1 MSDKDPLVG
10 KIFGGYRITEKIAQG
25 GMAAVYRGVDRRLGR
40 DVAIKLVL
48 GGKQYSEVFL
58 KRFRREIR
66 ALGKLMHPHIVPLLD
81 FGSIHGV
88 PYLVMPYLP
97 GGTIQDKI
105 GKVWDWYD
113 AAQIIIPI
121 AQALAYAH
129 SNGII
134 HRDVKPANILLSES
148 NDPMLSDFG
157 LMKMLKEDQSQ
168 DLTGSGMVG
177 TPDFMAPEQWVGE
190 AVPQTDVYALGI
202 IFYVMITGHLPY
214 EAGTAPEIMF
224 KHISEAHVPPRKHV
238 ADIPVEV
245 EMVIERAL
253 RKDFEKRYGTM
264 AEFVTELEELC
275 QRLHTKPESSSSR
288 TFSRRTA
295 SVGKFQWMAFKMRLR
310 TLPTWV
316 WAGVVFFVLAF
327 VGILSLYFISQN
339 FMDWQD
345 QLATA
350 QAINFNATTTTPNG
364 MDVVSAEESVGITL
378 SPSDTPQ
385 PIMTPTVFVANEES
399 TSVPVDQGSTEE
411 PTLEVTMTPD
421 QSLTIGSSIYSS
433 KDGMKLMYVPAGSF
447 EMGAADTDEGAEDD
461 ERPRHSVY
469 VDDFWIDQT
478 EVSIEQYRKCVEAG
492 VCTEPI
498 RGSSTSRGYYY
509 GNDDFLNYPVVNV
522 NWYQANQYCIWAG
535 RRLPTEAEWE
545 KAAQS
550 AQQGALYP
558 WGMRLDC
565 SLANYFQGATGCNG
579 DTVPVDS
586 YPNSGSL
593 YGALSMAG
601 NVYEWVSDWY
611 NAEFYANST
620 GNNPYGPDTG
630 AYNVIRGG
638 AFDSN
643 NRLLRITNRGLAA
656 PNSSKDNGGFR
667 CVMDTP

>member
-88 PYLVMPYLP
+88 PYLVMPHLP
-97 GGTIQDKI
+97 GGTIQDSI

-148 NDPMLSDFG
+148 GEPMLSDFG
-157 LMKMLKEDQSQ
+157 LMKMLKEEQSQ

-177 TPDFMAPEQWVGE
+177 TPDYMAPEQWVGE
-190 AVPQTDVYALGI
+190 TVPQTDIYALGI

-224 KHISEAHVPPRKHV
+224 KHISESHIPPRKHV

-253 RKDFEKRYGTM
+253 RKDYEKRFSTM
-264 AEFVTELEELC
+264 AEFVNELEQLC
-275 QRLHTKPESSSSR
+275 QRLQVTSEASQSR
-288 TFSRRTA
+288 SMSRKVG
-295 SVGKFQWMAFKMRLR
+295 SVGKFQWMAFRMRLR
-310 TLPTWV
+310 QLPTWV
-316 WAGVVFFVLAF
+316 WAGAVFFVLAF
-327 VGILSLYFISQN
+327 VGIISLYFISRN
-339 FMDWQD
+339 FMNWQD
-345 QLATA
+345 ELTMA
-350 QAINFNATTTTPNG
+350 QTMNAQATTTTPG
-364 MDVVSAEESVGITL
+364 EIEATQILGEIDSEPTL
-378 SPSDTPQ
+378 SLTPQ
-385 PIMTPTVFVANEES
+385 PDVDTDEPQVTEAPTEEQEPVPTAEVTPTMAV
-399 TSVPVDQGSTEE
+399 TLGIGSTK
-411 PTLEVTMTPD
+411 V
-421 QSLTIGSSIYSS
+421 SSV
-433 KDGMKLMYVPAGSF
+433 DGMSMVYVPAGTF
-447 EMGAADTDEGAEDD
+447 EMGGLDSDEDAEDD
-461 ERPRHSVY
+461 EKPRHSVF
-469 VDDFWIDQT
+469 VDAFWVDQT
-478 EVSIEQYRKCVEAG
+478 EVTIQQYQQCVDAG
-492 VCTEPI
+492 VCNQPLKT
-498 RGSSTSRGYYY
+498 SSTSRGSYY
-509 GNDDFLNYPVVNV
+509 GNPDFINYPVVNV

-545 KAAQS
+545 KAATS
-550 AQQGALYP
+550 AQPGSLYP

-565 SLANYFQGATGCNG
+565 TLANYFQGATGCNG
-579 DTVPVDS
+579 DTMPVDQ
-586 YPNSGSL
+586 YPNGASL
-593 YGALSMAG
+593 YGVYSMAG

-611 NAEFYANST
+611 SAEFYANST

-638 AFDSN
+638 AFNSDN
-643 NRLLRITNRGLAA
+643 KLLRITNRGLAA
-656 PNSSKDNGGFR
+656 PNSYKDNLGFR
-667 CVMDTP
+667 CVMDAP

>member
-1 MSDKDPLVG
+1 VNDKDPLVG

-97 GGTIQDKI
+97 GGTIQENI

-148 NDPMLSDFG
+148 GEPMLSDFG
-157 LMKMLKEDQSQ
+157 LMKMLKEDASQ

-177 TPDFMAPEQWVGE
+177 TPDYMAPEQWVGE
-190 AVPQTDVYALGI
+190 AVPQTDIYALAI
-202 IFYVMITGHLPY
+202 IYYVMITGHLPY
-214 EAGTAPEIMF
+214 EAGSAPEIMF
-224 KHISEAHVPPRKHV
+224 KHISESHLPPRKHV
-238 ADIPVEV
+238 PDIPVEV

-253 RKDFEKRYGTM
+253 RKDYEKRFGTM
-264 AEFVTELEELC
+264 AEFVTELEQLC
-275 QRLHTKPESSSSR
+275 LRLHQAKSESPSTNSR
-288 TFSRRTA
+288 TMSRKIG
-295 SVGKFQWMAFKMRLR
+295 SVGKFQWMTFKMRLR
-310 TLPTWV
+310 QLPTWV

-327 VGILSLYFISQN
+327 IGILSLYFISRNFINWQN
-339 FMDWQD
+339 
-345 QLATA
+345 QLASA
-350 QAINFNATTTTPNG
+350 QGVNAIATTTTPY
-364 MDVVSAEESVGITL
+364 DYESDQVAEETPSLSATFTL
-378 SPSDTPQ
+378 PPEEDP
-385 PIMTPTVFVANEES
+385 VATEA
-399 TSVPVDQGSTEE
+399 VDPPAATEE
-411 PTLEVTMTPD
+411 EAEINSETLG
-421 QSLTIGSSIYSS
+421 IGSFQNS
-433 KDGMKLMYVPAGSF
+433 DVDNMKLIYIPAGTF
-447 EMGAADTDEGAEDD
+447 DMGAPATDEMAEDD
-461 ERPRHSVY
+461 ELPRHSVY
-469 VDDFWIDQT
+469 IDAFWMDET
-478 EVSIEQYRKCVEAG
+478 EVSNQQYQQCVEAG
-492 VCTEPI
+492 ICTEPMKT
-498 RGSSTSRGYYY
+498 SSASRGFYY
-509 GNDDFLNYPVVNV
+509 GNQDFLNYPVINV

-545 KAAQS
+545 KAATS
-550 AQQGALYP
+550 AQAGGLYP
-558 WGMRLDC
+558 WGNRLDC
-565 SLANYFQGATGCNG
+565 SVANYFQGASGCNG
-579 DTVPVDS
+579 DTMPVDQ
-586 YPNSGSL
+586 YPNGASL
-593 YGALSMAG
+593 FGILSMAG
-601 NVYEWVSDWY
+601 NVNEWVSDWY
-611 NAEFYANST
+611 SAEFYADST

-638 AFDSN
+638 AFNAD
-643 NRLLRITNRGLAA
+643 NRLLRITNRGLMA
-656 PNSSKDNGGFR
+656 PNSYKDNLGFR

>member
-25 GMAAVYRGVDRRLGR
+25 GMAAVYSGVDRRLGR

-97 GGTIQDKI
+97 GGTIQDSI

-129 SNGII
+129 SNSII

-148 NDPMLSDFG
+148 GEPMLSDFG

-177 TPDFMAPEQWVGE
+177 TPDYMAPEQWVGE
-190 AVPQTDVYALGI
+190 AVPQTDIYALGI

-224 KHISEAHVPPRKHV
+224 KHISESHIPPRKHV
-238 ADIPVEV
+238 PDLPVEV
-245 EMVIERAL
+245 EMAIERAL
-253 RKDFEKRYGTM
+253 RKDYEKRFSSM
-264 AEFVTELEELC
+264 ADFVNELEQLC
-275 QRLHTKPESSSSR
+275 QRLHQKPEIQQSR
-288 TFSRRTA
+288 SMSRKMS

-310 TLPTWV
+310 QLPTWV
-316 WAGVVFFVLAF
+316 WAGAVFFVLAF
-327 VGILSLYFISQN
+327 VGIISLYFISRN

-345 QLATA
+345 KLATA
-350 QAINFNATTTTPNG
+350 QAVNGSLITTTPGEIEGWFDTEEAPAAPTPTFSPEPVENPVNEENPEATPAPEEAPTATLESVATYAEALTTG
-364 MDVVSAEESVGITL
+364 SSMVSAV
-378 SPSDTPQ
+378 
-385 PIMTPTVFVANEES
+385 
-399 TSVPVDQGSTEE
+399 
-411 PTLEVTMTPD
+411 
-421 QSLTIGSSIYSS
+421 
-433 KDGMKLMYVPAGSF
+433 DGMTLMYVPAGAF
-447 EMGAADTDEGAEDD
+447 EMGAGDTDENAEDD
-461 ERPRHSVY
+461 EKPAHSVY
-469 VDDFWIDQT
+469 VDSFWMDQT
-478 EVSIEQYRKCVEAG
+478 EVSIEQYQQCVEAG
-492 VCTEPI
+492 ICTEPLKT
-498 RGSSTSRGYYY
+498 SSTSRGYYY
-509 GNDDFLNYPVVNV
+509 GNQDFLNYPVVNV

-545 KAAQS
+545 KAAGSVQP
-550 AQQGALYP
+550 GGVYP

-565 SLANYFQGATGCNG
+565 SIANYFQGATGCNG
-579 DTVPVDS
+579 DTMPVDQYPTGAS
-586 YPNSGSL
+586 Y
-593 YGALSMAG
+593 YGVYSMAG
-601 NVYEWVSDWY
+601 NAYEWVSDWY
-611 NAEFYANST
+611 SAEFYSNST

-638 AFDSN
+638 AYNSDSK
-643 NRLLRITNRGLAA
+643 LLRITNRGLAA
-656 PNSSKDNGGFR
+656 PNSYKDNLGFR
-667 CVMDTP
+667 CVMDAP

>member
-1 MSDKDPLVG
+1 MNDKDPLVG

-88 PYLVMPYLP
+88 PYLVMPYLS
-97 GGTIQDKI
+97 GGTIQDRI

-129 SNGII
+129 GNGII

-148 NDPMLSDFG
+148 GDPMLSDFG
-157 LMKMLKEDQSQ
+157 LMKMLKEEQSQ

-177 TPDFMAPEQWVGE
+177 TPDYMAPEQWVGE
-190 AVPQTDVYALGI
+190 AVPQTDIYALGI

-214 EAGTAPEIMF
+214 EAGSTPEIMF
-224 KHISEAHVPPRKHV
+224 KHISESHVPPRKHV
-238 ADIPVEV
+238 PNIPIEV

-253 RKDFEKRYGTM
+253 RKDYEKRYNTM
-264 AEFVTELEELC
+264 AEFVAELE
-275 QRLHTKPESSSSR
+275 QISQQLHTRDSNSIQSR
-288 TFSRRTA
+288 SMSRKAGT
-295 SVGKFQWMAFKMRLR
+295 VGKFQWMAFKMRLR

-327 VGILSLYFISQN
+327 VGIVSLYFISQN

-350 QAINFNATTTTPNG
+350 QAVNYWTTTPNQSEV
-364 MDVVSAEESVGITL
+364 DITELPPDAAEEEDAASTLVPTL
-378 SPSDTPQ
+378 SEAALEEDAEN
-385 PIMTPTVFVANEES
+385 TPTIEV
-399 TSVPVDQGSTEE
+399 VPTVD
-411 PTLEVTMTPD
+411 L
-421 QSLTIGSSIYSS
+421 SLTIGSSMVSG
-433 KDGMKLMYVPAGSF
+433 KDGMTLMYVPAGSF
-447 EMGAADTDEGAEDD
+447 EMGALETDEDAEPD
-461 ERPRHSVY
+461 EMPRHSVY
-469 VDDFWIDQT
+469 LDAFWIDQT
-478 EVSIEQYRKCVEAG
+478 EVSIAQYRKCVEAG
-492 VCTEPI
+492 VCTEPL
-498 RGSSTSRGYYY
+498 RGSSVSRGYYY
-509 GNDDFLNYPVVNV
+509 SNEDFLNYPVVNV

-545 KAAQS
+545 KAATS
-550 AQQGALYP
+550 VQQGAVYP

-565 SLANYFQGATGCNG
+565 SLANYLQGGTGCAG

-586 YPNSGSL
+586 YPNSASL
-593 YGALSMAG
+593 YGAWSMAG

-611 NAEFYANST
+611 DAEFYSNST

-630 AYNVIRGG
+630 AYSVIRGG
-638 AFDSN
+638 AFNSDS
-643 NRLLRITNRGLAA
+643 RLLRITNRGLAA

-667 CVMDTP
+667 CVLDAD